1 MLLAAVKIQ
10 EEVAKGNFR
19 AILKVQNMAAM
30 ARIPQLLLFKP
41 FAATTVD
48 VSAKKRAC
56 LELTRA
62 FYSPAH
68 TRISIHPS
76 I

>member
-48 VSAKKRAC
+48 VSAKKKEKEKTAR
-56 LELTRA
+56 
-62 FYSPAH
+62 
-68 TRISIHPS
+68 
-76 I
+76 